1 MALYRRRMSAWLR
14 PLRTWGPV
22 LVLSAV
28 VVVSA
33 LIVAFGLRASPVSP
47 SRPVPISSG
56 SWAPFVGPD
65 LPDGGPVTKLVVET
79 LRRAG
84 YSPEVSYTSW
94 SLAEDQVTSGA
105 SLGVFP
111 LVGSESRR
119 SKLLLSDPIVD
130 FEYVL
135 FYNRR
140 AGQPKI
146 STAADLG
153 ALRVGGIAGYDYW
166 DELESAVGDFVEYPS
181 TLDGFQALAA
191 GQIDLLAEGLLP
203 GHAVLTSPEFP
214 GDVSDFDHLRGDSP
228 LVHSV
233 EGLYFM
239 MADTKAS
246 AAVMARFNRE
256 LGRMRGS
263 DEYQRIVADL
273 EPSTDQSVA
282 LAPAG
287 ASGLVEL
294 LDAAGEP
301 VLLAPRGTRAR
312 VLEWPEPFTGTGG
325 ERPARVLVRVKV
337 ANGPA
342 RGRVLYVDARAIQLE
357 EAAGS

>member
-1 MALYRRRMSAWLR
+1 MALFPRRLSAWLR

-28 VVVSA
+28 VAVSA
-33 LIVAFGLRASPVSP
+33 LVVAFGLRASPVSP
-47 SRPVPISSG
+47 SRPVPVSSG

-65 LPDGGPVTKLVVET
+65 LPEGGPVTELVVET

-84 YSPEVSYTSW
+84 YAPEVTYTSW

-119 SKLLLSDPIVD
+119 AELLLSDPLVD

-140 AGQPKI
+140 TGQPRV
-146 STAADLG
+146 SSAADLG
-153 ALRVGGIAGYDYW
+153 ALRVGGVAGYDYW
-166 DELESAVGDFVEYPS
+166 DELESAVGDLVEFES
-181 TLDGFQALAA
+181 TLDGFRALAA
-191 GQIDLLAEGLLP
+191 GEVDLLAEGLLS
-203 GHAVLTSPEFP
+203 GRAVLADADFA
-214 GDVSDFDHLRGDSP
+214 GDAADFDHLRGDNP

-233 EGLYFM
+233 EALYFM
-239 MADTKAS
+239 MADT
-246 AAVMARFNRE
+246 AAAATVMGRFNRE
-256 LGRMRGS
+256 LARMRQS
-263 DEYQRIVADL
+263 DEYTRMVADL
-273 EPSTDQSVA
+273 EPAAAQEVA
-282 LAPAG
+282 LTPTG

-294 LDAAGEP
+294 LDEAGRP

-312 VLEWPEPFTGTGG
+312 VLAWPEEFTGGG
-325 ERPARVLVRVKV
+325 RPGRALVKV
-337 ANGPA
+337 KVVNGPA
-342 RGRVLYVDARAIQLE
+342 QGRVLYVDARSVAL

>member
-1 MALYRRRMSAWLR
+1 MALYPRRMSAWLR

-22 LVLSAV
+22 LVLSTV
-28 VVVSA
+28 VAVSA

-65 LPDGGPVTKLVVET
+65 LPEGGPVTKLVVET

-84 YSPEVSYTSW
+84 YAPEVSYTSW
-94 SLAEDQVTSGA
+94 SLAEDRVTSGA

-119 SKLLLSDPIVD
+119 SELLLSDPLVD

-140 AGQPKI
+140 AGQPRV

-153 ALRVGGIAGYDYW
+153 GLRVGGIAGYDYW
-166 DELESAVGDFVEYPS
+166 DELESAVGGFVEFES
-181 TLDGFQALAA
+181 TLDGFRALAA
-191 GQIDLLAEGLLP
+191 GEVDVLAEGLLS
-203 GHAVLTSPEFP
+203 GRAVLTGPDFA
-214 GDVSDFDHLRGDSP
+214 GDAGDFDHVRGDNP
-228 LVHSV
+228 LAHSV
-233 EGLYFM
+233 QGLYFM
-239 MADTKAS
+239 MADTAAA
-246 AAVMARFNRE
+246 AAVMERFNRE
-256 LGRMRGS
+256 LARMRQS
-263 DEYQRIVADL
+263 EEYQRIVADL
-273 EPSTDQSVA
+273 EPSTAQEVA
-282 LAPAG
+282 LTPTG
-287 ASGLVEL
+287 PSGLVEL
-294 LDAAGEP
+294 LDAAGRP

-312 VLEWPEPFTGTGG
+312 VLAWPEQFTGTGG
-325 ERPARVLVRVKV
+325 GRPQRVLVQVKV
-337 ANGPA
+337 ENGPA
-342 RGRVLYVDARAIQLE
+342 RGRVLFVDARAVEL